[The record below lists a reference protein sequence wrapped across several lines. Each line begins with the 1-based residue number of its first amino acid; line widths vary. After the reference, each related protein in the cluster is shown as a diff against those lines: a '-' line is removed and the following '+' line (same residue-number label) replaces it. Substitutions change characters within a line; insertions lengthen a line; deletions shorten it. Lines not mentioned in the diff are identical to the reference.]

1 MVIVLSEE
9 ASQTS
14 IRELSTRKWA
24 AAIIQLHTR
33 AVMCSVQFGRD
44 VLFYFFSYKL
54 NPQNSAAKFNYNET
68 YDKNEF

>member
-33 AVMCSVQFGRD
+33 AVVCSVQFGRD
-44 VLFYFFSYKL
+44 VFFTFFLQL